1 MKRIEYKNYESI
13 VFRFFIWLIFFSTA
27 LLSSPSIENNYVYYN
42 IDLKNKNNIKE
53 SMDMASPIKAFGI
66 TKHGNVDWKI
76 KYSYKMKKK
85 DGLYLIS
92 YVKTKVEMFYT
103 LPKIKKRKIP
113 REVKIAFYK
122 YYDKL
127 KQYLSNHRVY
137 AIQAARELEKKF
149 LKIRKNTNP
158 KVLKKNAREVAL
170 NILNK
175 YKEKSKKYEVK
186 RYKKFLEKTNLK
198 N

>member
-1 MKRIEYKNYESI
+1 
-13 VFRFFIWLIFFSTA
+13 
-27 LLSSPSIENNYVYYN
+27 
-42 IDLKNKNNIKE
+42 
-53 SMDMASPIKAFGI
+53 
-66 TKHGNVDWKI
+66 
-76 KYSYKMKKK
+76 
-85 DGLYLIS
+85 
-92 YVKTKVEMFYT
+92 MFYT

-127 KQYLSNHRVY
+127 KQSLSKHRTY

-158 KVLKKNAREVAL
+158 KVLKKNARKLAI

-175 YKEKSKKYEVK
+175 YKEKSKKYQVNKHKDFLVK
-186 RYKKFLEKTNLK
+186 ADLK